1 MNRGG
6 LRERAILSALAR
18 SLEPSCQQDSC
29 QYRSSRKIK
38 EVLRGFPHR
47 AQWRSCMSW
56 TSVPYCISPSDLAAV
71 LSLVAA
77 NGSYPSIELSTKPAT
92 RESTVVMTSM
102 PGNGSY
108 WELRFFLRQ
117 DGSQLVE
124 AFELRHGCFL
134 QLGRCCPAMEIHTL
148 GPTGGPLSLLGR
160 VQYPAYL
167 CPHRRTHPGIVSW
180 PPCTLAPPTH
190 AQRPTVRTLN
200 APLGVSCYPQPPS
213 YSWVAEGRK

>member
-1 MNRGG
+1 
-6 LRERAILSALAR
+6 
-18 SLEPSCQQDSC
+18 
-29 QYRSSRKIK
+29 
-38 EVLRGFPHR
+38 
-47 AQWRSCMSW
+47 MSW

-167 CPHRRTHPGIVSW
+167 CPLRRTHPGLS
-180 PPCTLAPPTH
+180 AG
-190 AQRPTVRTLN
+190 LN
-200 APLGVSCYPQPPS
+200 AHCHLSLRNSDQQYGHLTPRWESAAIHNRLAIHGWQRAGNELSARPP
-213 YSWVAEGRK
+213 